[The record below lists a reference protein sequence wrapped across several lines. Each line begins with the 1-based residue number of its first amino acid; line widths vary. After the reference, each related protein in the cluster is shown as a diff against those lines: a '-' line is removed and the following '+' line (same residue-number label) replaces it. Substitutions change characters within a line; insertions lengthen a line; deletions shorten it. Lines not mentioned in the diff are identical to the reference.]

1 MKRFFMWLVWHVT
14 LGRLAPLV
22 LGLAIGRVP
31 RKEKEG
37 E

>member
-1 MKRFFMWLVWHVT
+1 MRRFLMCLVWRVP